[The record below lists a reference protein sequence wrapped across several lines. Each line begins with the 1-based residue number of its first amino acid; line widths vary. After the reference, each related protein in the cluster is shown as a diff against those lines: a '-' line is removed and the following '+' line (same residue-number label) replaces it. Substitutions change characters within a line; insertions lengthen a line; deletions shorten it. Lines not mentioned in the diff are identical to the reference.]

1 MILNKKSNLIKIL
14 LLTVFFSFLIFIA
27 KNYFFWWKID
37 FENRIVEEN
46 YIEPTINI
54 DIDENKIDKKLLD
67 KKVEEKIIDN
77 LSSANK
83 FSYNFIPEELFL
95 EEDSKPYFEILD
107 LFLNNEKIE
116 KKINFLEVFLYKE
129 KSDVRW
135 KMQNKKLKLFWIY
148 NMNLW
153 EFISVSIHEFG
164 HFLDLYILEKKVS
177 FDISDYFYV
186 ISWDNT
192 TTIKA
197 WLEQKDF
204 VSGYSMTNKYED
216 FSESFTYYVLH
227 NSDFLEKT
235 QYSDVLKQ
243 KYDYFSKFVFRN
255 DEFKT
260 NNYKKTIEIK
270 SYYRDI
276 TKIEFS
282 LENFLQYLKK

>member
-1 MILNKKSNLIKIL
+1 MFLNKNSNLIKL
-14 LLTVFFSFLIFIA
+14 LILTVFFSFLIFIT

-37 FENRIVEEN
+37 FENEIIEKN
-46 YIEPTINI
+46 YIEPVVDVKISETIN
-54 DIDENKIDKKLLD
+54 
-67 KKVEEKIIDN
+67 KKVEDKIIDN
-77 LSSANK
+77 LTSANK

-95 EEDSKPYFEILD
+95 EKEVKPYFESID
-107 LFLNNEKIE
+107 LFLNNQNIE
-116 KKINFLEVFLYKE
+116 KKINFLEIFLYKE

-153 EFISVSIHEFG
+153 EFLSVSIHEFW

-177 FDISDYFYV
+177 FDISDYFYS
-186 ISWDNT
+186 ISWENT

-216 FSESFTYYVLH
+216 FAESFTYYIIH

-235 QYSDVLKQ
+235 NWSEILKQ
-243 KYDYFSKFVFRN
+243 KYDFFSKFVFRN

-260 NNYKKTIEIK
+260 SNYKSTIDVK

-282 LENFLQYLKK
+282 FENFLQYLKK